1 MVWLKESHP
10 FILGRSR
17 RCYNLDFLVKVMHWK
32 LYKLYEIIM
41 KFVCKLIDDVRAHC
55 YVLRKWIYIY
65 THTSFEKGQFKI
77 ECLCTIKW
85 MNKKDME
92 WW

>member
-1 MVWLKESHP
+1 M
-10 FILGRSR
+10 
-17 RCYNLDFLVKVMHWK
+17 
-32 LYKLYEIIM
+32 M

-77 ECLCTIKW
+77 ECPCTVKW